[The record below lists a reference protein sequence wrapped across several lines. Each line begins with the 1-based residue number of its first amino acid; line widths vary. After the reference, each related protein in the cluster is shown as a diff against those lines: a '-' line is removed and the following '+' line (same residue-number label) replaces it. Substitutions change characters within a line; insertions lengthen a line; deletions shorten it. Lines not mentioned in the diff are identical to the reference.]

1 MLHSGVDLVD
11 VLMQSRHHLRFF
23 VRILIFEQWKS
34 EILNFTTTKSI
45 NFHVQFFKLESFTH
59 PINNFVP
66 TNKNRLYLNWQL
78 ILQEYQFWR
87 LITCFLFFGTFG
99 LAFFWNTY
107 VLVFYCSTLEEVA
120 FRGKAGDFLWMLLC
134 GAGMLLL
141 LTFFMGQ
148 TYFISGAMVDLMTY
162 LWGRRNSSARLQ
174 VFFFTVRAPYL
185 PWVLAFISLMMGGN
199 IQDHLMGISVR
210 VNIVLVF

>member
-1 MLHSGVDLVD
+1 MPQID
-11 VLMQSRHHLRFF
+11 VLFGNIPP
-23 VRILIFEQWKS
+23 VTKCYILAS
-34 EILNFTTTKSI
+34 TILMFLCSLDI
-45 NFHVQFFKLESFTH
+45 ISAFS
-59 PINNFVP
+59 
-66 TNKNRLYLNWQL
+66 LYLNWQL
-78 ILQEYQFWR
+78 IIQEYQFWR

-120 FRGKAGDFLWMLLC
+120 FRGKTGDFLWMLIC
-134 GAGMLLL
+134 GAGMLLM
-141 LTFFMGQ
+141 LTFFLGQ

-199 IQDHLMGISVR
+199 IQDHLMGISVQ
-210 VNIVLVF
+210 IFIL